1 MTASA
6 LDERDRRLIVGPM
19 TTVLRAA
26 RFSAIRL
33 PRIFLLA
40 GLLGLGGCGGLDSHQ
55 TDFDEYTIT
64 ADGDGGLYGAFETAS
79 LKACPQGFNRMSA
92 IASPSGESRYSS
104 WNIRCRTMII
114 HNAE

>member
-1 MTASA
+1 MTIA
-6 LDERDRRLIVGPM
+6 LHRTRSFF
-19 TTVLRAA
+19 T
-26 RFSAIRL
+26 RFSCAAL
-33 PRIFLLA
+33 FA
-40 GLLGLGGCGGLDSHQ
+40 GLLALAGCGGLDIHQ

-64 ADGDGGLYGAFETAS
+64 ADGDGGIYREFEATS

-92 IASPSGESRYSS
+92 IASPAGESRYAS

>member
-1 MTASA
+1 MAASA
-6 LDERDRRLIVGPM
+6 LDERDRRFIVGAM
-19 TTVLRAA
+19 TTVLRPT

-33 PRIFLLA
+33 PRVLLLA
-40 GLLGLGGCGGLDSHQ
+40 GLLSLGGCGGLDSHQ

-64 ADGDGGLYGAFETAS
+64 AGSDGGLYGEFEAAS